1 VTGWDASEFTLA
13 AGTRVHAAVLGPAD
27 APDVVCV
34 HGLGCSHRYFLPF
47 ARSLAPA
54 ARVVAPDLPG
64 FGRTKGPAN
73 ALDVR
78 SLSRALADWLR
89 GTGRKGAVLVAN
101 STGCQVVVDMAVHAP
116 DLLGPVVLNG
126 PTIDRH
132 ARTAARQG
140 ARLLMNGRLEPP
152 SLLVIIASDY
162 LRCGLRRYLATV
174 AHKLADPIERKLPL
188 VTSPAIVVR
197 GERDPIVPHEWAR
210 EVAELLPFGRLVEVP
225 RAAHTL
231 NYSAPDELAQITRGL
246 LDAKLAAP
254 GKE

>member
-1 VTGWDASEFTLA
+1 MNGWDLSEFTPV

-64 FGRTKGPAN
+64 FGRTKGPPD

-78 SLSRALADWLR
+78 GLSRGLAEWLR
-89 GTGRKGAVLVAN
+89 VTGRQGAVLVAN

-116 DLLGPVVLNG
+116 ELLGPVILNG

-132 ARTAARQG
+132 ARTAARQAG
-140 ARLLMNGRLEPP
+140 RLLVNGRFEPP
-152 SLLVIIASDY
+152 SLGVIIASDY
-162 LRCGLRRYLATV
+162 LRCGLRRYLATL
-174 AHKLADPIERKLPL
+174 HYK
-188 VTSPAIVVR
+188 
-197 GERDPIVPHEWAR
+197 
-210 EVAELLPFGRLVEVP
+210 
-225 RAAHTL
+225 
-231 NYSAPDELAQITRGL
+231 
-246 LDAKLAAP
+246 
-254 GKE
+254 